1 MTLTFGGD
9 GDKWGGTKRDDAT
22 AAVVSERSLA
32 IQRAVRV
39 LQRTF
44 LPPVVPPTSVFPTH
58 SIKVHWN
65 PGVSEQGTP
74 VIVWDSSTSLLLH
87 GTLESINTR
96 SVKASDGHVHVID
109 VALVRLPHGFL
120 RAFPACHVFLSGL
133 MHNGRFSPRRKFAT
147 TASHTLVAMTTPTRK
162 RCNSLLLIEEPP
174 SVKRARFHNTSLT
187 DFLIPTTISE
197 THVLH
202 TRVRF
207 QATCLPGFLTLRT
220 ISGTV
225 EC

>member
-32 IQRAVRV
+32 IQRAVRL

-133 MHNGRFSPRRKFAT
+133 MHNGRLIPQPKMKVCHDVHPYKKKVHAHHRGASVRKASPIPQHVLDGFPDPDDHFGNPR
-147 TASHTLVAMTTPTRK
+147 ASHTSP
-162 RCNSLLLIEEPP
+162 IP
-174 SVKRARFHNTSLT
+174 S
-187 DFLIPTTISE
+187 
-197 THVLH
+197 HVL
-202 TRVRF
+202 
-207 QATCLPGFLTLRT
+207 AGFPNPKDHFGNR
-220 ISGTV
+220 
-225 EC
+225 